1 MEFAGIRTSVETY
14 LRQTQI
20 PLVTES
26 LFNCYWPFN
35 VKIIMKSTKG
45 SKDIYT
51 VLINKNIVPTSQPKW
66 ERAFENTQLNWK
78 QIHSIPSKC
87 CRNTKMHWFQYRII
101 HRIIATND
109 LLTKMN
115 IRQDNLCTFCKLEQE
130 KIEHLFWHCN
140 VVNQFWGTIDQWIF
154 EKKTIIW

>member
-1 MEFAGIRTSVETY
+1 
-14 LRQTQI
+14 
-20 PLVTES
+20 
-26 LFNCYWPFN
+26 
-35 VKIIMKSTKG
+35 MKSTKG
-45 SKDIYT
+45 SKDIYM

-66 ERAFENTQLNWK
+66 KRAFENTQLNWK
-78 QIHSIPSKC
+78 QIQSKPSKC

-140 VVNQFWGTIDQWIF
+140 VVNQFWGTIDKWIF
-154 EKKTIIW
+154 EKKLLYGKC